1 MKRLLVTIL
10 IVVAVLV
17 AALGLVIALGG
28 PGKAPPPMSS
38 INDPF
43 KNVNFSDLPEARYVT
58 ARDGTKLAFRA
69 YPAAGGGVK
78 GSVVLVHGSSASS
91 SSMHLMAKGFAA
103 AGYAAYTLDIR
114 GHGKSGTKG
123 HIAYIGQLEDDL
135 EDFVHSTKVA
145 QPSTL
150 AGFSSGG
157 GFVLRFAGSPRQELF
172 SNYLLLSPWI
182 SQDAATLRP
191 GSGGWATV
199 GVPRIIA
206 IAVLNGF
213 GMHAFDDLPV
223 VRFAVD
229 ERDKGLLTPQ
239 YSFALA
245 QNFRPERDYQANIR
259 AIRQTLRVLVG
270 QNDDVS
276 YADRFAAVF
285 KSAGKDVPVTVLP
298 GIDHISLTLDPVA
311 VQAAI
316 AAVESMDHEKPNQ
329 TMSDH
334 YSPHDRLRWETET
347 ACLARQRA
355 VNPPSTIKLCPVTKD
370 ARLEQSQR
378 TVSATSSTRP
388 IRPMGCKAARSS
400 FCMSS
405 RPWRAGRPS
414 PCRSA
419 RG

>member
-1 MKRLLVTIL
+1 MKRFLITML
-10 IVVAVLV
+10 IVVTGLV
-17 AALGLVIALGG
+17 AALGLAIALGG
-28 PGKAPPPMSS
+28 PGEAPPPMSS
-38 INDPF
+38 IGDPF
-43 KNVNFSDLPEARYVT
+43 KNVDFSDLPELSYFT
-58 ARDGTKLAFRA
+58 ARDGAKLAFRA
-69 YPAAGGGVK
+69 YPASSDAVK
-78 GSVVLVHGSSASS
+78 GSVVLVHGSSATS

-103 AGYAAYTLDIR
+103 AGYAAYALDVR

-123 HIAYIGQLEDDL
+123 HIAYIGQLEDDM
-135 EDFVHSTKVA
+135 EDFVHSTQLA

-191 GSGGWATV
+191 GNGGWATV

-206 IAVLNGF
+206 TAVLNGF
-213 GMHAFDDLPV
+213 GVHAFDDLPV
-223 VRFAVD
+223 VRFAVA

-259 AIRQTLRVLVG
+259 AVRQPLRVLVG
-270 QNDDVS
+270 QNDEVS

-285 KSAGKDVPVTVLP
+285 KTAGKDVPVTVLP

-316 AAVESMDHEKPNQ
+316 AAVESMDHEKRNH
-329 TMSDH
+329 TS
-334 YSPHDRLRWETET
+334 EVV
-347 ACLARQRA
+347 RQ
-355 VNPPSTIKLCPVTKD
+355 
-370 ARLEQSQR
+370 E
-378 TVSATSSTRP
+378 
-388 IRPMGCKAARSS
+388 
-400 FCMSS
+400 F
-405 RPWRAGRPS
+405 
-414 PCRSA
+414 
-419 RG
+419 

>member
-1 MKRLLVTIL
+1 
-10 IVVAVLV
+10 
-17 AALGLVIALGG
+17 
-28 PGKAPPPMSS
+28 
-38 INDPF
+38 
-43 KNVNFSDLPEARYVT
+43 
-58 ARDGTKLAFRA
+58 
-69 YPAAGGGVK
+69 
-78 GSVVLVHGSSASS
+78 
-91 SSMHLMAKGFAA
+91 MHVMAKSFAA
-103 AGYAAYTLDIR
+103 AGYAAYALDIR
-114 GHGKSGTKG
+114 GHGQSGAKG

-135 EDFVHSTKVA
+135 EDFVHSTKLA

-285 KSAGKDVPVTVLP
+285 KTAGKDVPVTVLP

-329 TMSDH
+329 TMQ
-334 YSPHDRLRWETET
+334 TT
-347 ACLARQRA
+347 AGRRTNKLPIDEASIFFKEPLIWCKRA
-355 VNPPSTIKLCPVTKD
+355 
-370 ARLEQSQR
+370 A
-378 TVSATSSTRP
+378 
-388 IRPMGCKAARSS
+388 GARSS
-400 FCMSS
+400 MKRLLVRPRASVSS
-405 RPWRAGRPS
+405 IRACPWACEVNSNSYWSDQAGLSPRGQDRPGQLAS
-414 PCRSA
+414 
-419 RG
+419 

>member
-1 MKRLLVTIL
+1 MKRLFVTIL

-17 AALGLVIALGG
+17 AALGLAIALGG

-38 INDPF
+38 ISDPF
-43 KNVNFSDLPEARYVT
+43 KNVAFSDLPELSYFT
-58 ARDGTKLAFRA
+58 ARNGTKLAFRA
-69 YPAAGGGVK
+69 YPAADGVVK

-123 HIAYIGQLEDDL
+123 HIAYIGQLEDDM
-135 EDFVHSTKVA
+135 EDFVHSTKLA

-157 GFVLRFAGSPRQELF
+157 GFVLRFAGSSRQELL

-182 SQDAATLRP
+182 SQNAETLRP
-191 GSGGWATV
+191 CSGGWATV
-199 GVPRIIA
+199 VVPCIIA
-206 IAVLNGF
+206 IAVFNGF
-213 GMHAFDDLPV
+213 GVHAFDDLPV

-270 QNDDVS
+270 QNDEVS

-285 KSAGKDVPVTVLP
+285 KASGKDVPVTVLP

-311 VQAAI
+311 VQAAV

-329 TMSDH
+329 AMQPT
-334 YSPHDRLRWETET
+334 TG
-347 ACLARQRA
+347 
-355 VNPPSTIKLCPVTKD
+355 
-370 ARLEQSQR
+370 QR
-378 TVSATSSTRP
+378 TTKFSITSTSNPAT
-388 IRPMGCKAARSS
+388 K
-400 FCMSS
+400 
-405 RPWRAGRPS
+405 
-414 PCRSA
+414 
-419 RG
+419 RGLASGG